1 MRIQEL
7 LVNML
12 QAAAML
18 RAWNASLKRSV
29 DPATAAQVHIQQGA
43 SDAAGAERAQRG
55 AAAHPRAAD
64 GEAPGRSH
72 AWQGWQAGVSAAW
85 MLKT

>member
-7 LVNML
+7 LMNIL

-18 RAWNASLKRSV
+18 RAWNASLMRAV
-29 DPATAAQVHIQQGA
+29 DPAAAAQVHVQQGA
-43 SDAAGAERAQRG
+43 SDASGAEGAQRG

-72 AWQGWQAGVSAAW
+72 ARQRRQAGVSAAW
-85 MLKT
+85 MLKM